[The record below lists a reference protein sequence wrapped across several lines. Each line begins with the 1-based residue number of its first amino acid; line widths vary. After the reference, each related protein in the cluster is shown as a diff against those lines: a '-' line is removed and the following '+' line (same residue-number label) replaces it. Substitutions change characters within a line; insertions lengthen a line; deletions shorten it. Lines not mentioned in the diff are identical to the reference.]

1 MYSPTRPTLKKFSN
15 DQIIIQEQFALI
27 ESLEKKV
34 ESSNTSNFYKL
45 TSLNIPER
53 SKPDK
58 KLYAKDLM
66 SQIEEKSRLDKEK
79 HKIQPEAICS
89 LQLNSTPDNLRKERE
104 KEKQLKVKQ
113 DLENQIN
120 IRTNWIKTVKN
131 QKIEDEKK
139 EFSEFL
145 KKLEREDQEKLEMKM
160 KEKEILK
167 MSWNNQIKF
176 KELKE
181 TIGNIES
188 FGFNPRARSVL
199 NIKKEV
205 VPLDTVLEISKT
217 DGILIEESPKHLNV
231 VSPVKKLSYI
241 EKAVNLKTAIE
252 EKYKNSFQFKIKK
265 ILQTAKESRKSKSK
279 SVSPARFLSKKR
291 FELR

>member
-15 DQIIIQEQFALI
+15 DQIIIQEQAALI

-66 SQIEEKSRLDKEK
+66 TQIEEKSRLDKEK
-79 HKIQPEAICS
+79 NNFKAEAICS
-89 LQLNSTPDNLRKERE
+89 LQLNSTPDSLRKERE

-120 IRTNWIKTVKN
+120 VKTNRMRTVKN

-139 EFSEFL
+139 EFSEYL
-145 KKLEREDQEKLEMKM
+145 KKLEREDHEKLEMKM

-167 MSWNNQIKF
+167 LSWNNQIKF

-199 NIKKEV
+199 NTKKEV
-205 VPLDTVLEISKT
+205 MPADHVLEISKT
-217 DGILIEESPKHLNV
+217 DGIHIEETPKHLSIA
-231 VSPVKKLSYI
+231 SPMKKFSYV
-241 EKAVNLKTAIE
+241 EKAVNIKTAID
-252 EKYKNSFQFKIKK
+252 EKHKNSFQYKIKK
-265 ILQTAKESRKSKSK
+265 ILETAKESRKTKSK
-279 SVSPARFLSKKR
+279 SVSPTRFLSKKR